1 MFWIL
6 TAALFTLAMLFVLVP
21 LLRKRDF
28 LEDGEQLREEANI
41 SLFKERE
48 RELEAELAAKN
59 IDVSQFELLILELKQ
74 NLLSDVT
81 SENRVSAK
89 SKKINRGL
97 EKKKIKQQGAEKRLL
112 SWNIG
117 IPMVLTF
124 LLPILAYSLYD
135 RWGYLDEIEM
145 MDLYQRTV
153 QNVDDPEEAQDLI
166 VSLGRVVQEDG
177 SQPWPWY
184 FLGENFSNIGMFS
197 EAEIAYLRSAELF
210 EATPE
215 KALVLGRVAMVK
227 YINAELQLTPEITG
241 VIDEARA
248 INPNEI
254 TILQLLASDASSNE
268 DYAAAIGY
276 WRLLIQADPNSQQA
290 QTLRANITAAQQ
302 ILAQQSPST
311 EEGPVIDVTVSLASG
326 LELNSGL
333 RVFVAARNADREGMP
348 PLAATDLVVGNLPM
362 TIRLDN
368 SSAVGPFNLASAENV
383 YVSALVSRAGVATP
397 QSGDYRVVSESFSH
411 NNEQAEV
418 SLVIS
423 EKVN

>member
-48 RELEAELAAKN
+48 RELETELAAEN

-81 SENRVSAK
+81 SENRISAK
-89 SKKINRGL
+89 SKKIKQGL
-97 EKKKIKQQGAEKRLL
+97 EKKKIKQQGSEKRLL

-197 EAEIAYLRSAELF
+197 EAEIAYMRSAELF

-215 KALVLGRVAMVK
+215 KALVLGSC
-227 YINAELQLTPEITG
+227 
-241 VIDEARA
+241 
-248 INPNEI
+248 
-254 TILQLLASDASSNE
+254 LL
-268 DYAAAIGY
+268 Y
-276 WRLLIQADPNSQQA
+276 
-290 QTLRANITAAQQ
+290 T
-302 ILAQQSPST
+302 SPS
-311 EEGPVIDVTVSLASG
+311 PRDS
-326 LELNSGL
+326 
-333 RVFVAARNADREGMP
+333 
-348 PLAATDLVVGNLPM
+348 
-362 TIRLDN
+362 
-368 SSAVGPFNLASAENV
+368 
-383 YVSALVSRAGVATP
+383 
-397 QSGDYRVVSESFSH
+397 
-411 NNEQAEV
+411 
-418 SLVIS
+418 
-423 EKVN
+423 